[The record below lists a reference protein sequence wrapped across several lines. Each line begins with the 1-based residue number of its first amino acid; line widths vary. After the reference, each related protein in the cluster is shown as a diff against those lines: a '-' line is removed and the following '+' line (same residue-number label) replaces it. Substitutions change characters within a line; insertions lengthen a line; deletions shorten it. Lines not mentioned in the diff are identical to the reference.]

1 MMKVVKKKLIL
12 LWRVINNGIINFIR
26 NLSLAIAA
34 MAIMLVTLTI
44 VLFSVIVNY
53 TFSHTISQITN
64 KIDVSVYL
72 NNSVSQSQTQ
82 IFLKQLMHQP
92 NVAAVSYLSKQQA
105 LKVYEQQNASNP
117 QLIQAVNEASNPLP
131 PTIIIKPIDLNKLQS
146 IRDFLEQPSIKS
158 LQSSPPS
165 YSGQEELAINRI
177 SHAASVLQEI
187 GIIAVVVFAV
197 VSVLI
202 IFNTIQMAIFN
213 RRDEIQ
219 IMRLLG
225 AGKWYIRGPFI
236 VESLIYGIISAIF
249 SVFIINLAF
258 QASSSTLKASS
269 LGLLDISYA
278 NNFFDVH
285 FILLLIIEL
294 GLGIV
299 IGAVSSLIAT
309 RRYLGFKTK

>member
-1 MMKVVKKKLIL
+1 MKGFKKKLI
-12 LWRVINNGIINFIR
+12 VIGRIINSGVINFIR

-44 VLFSVIVNY
+44 VLFSVIVNF

-72 NNSVSQSQTQ
+72 QNDVNHLQTEDLLNQLRHQS
-82 IFLKQLMHQP
+82 
-92 NVAAVSYLSKQQA
+92 NVAAVSYLSKQEA

-131 PTIIIKPIDLNKLQS
+131 PTIIIKPINLNNLQS
-146 IRDFLEQPSIKS
+146 IRDFLEQPTIKR
-158 LQSSPPS
+158 LQSAPPS

-187 GIIAVVVFAV
+187 GLIAVIVFAV

-225 AGKWYIRGPFI
+225 AGSWYIRGPFI
-236 VESLIYGIISAIF
+236 VESLIYGIISAIV
-249 SVFIINLAF
+249 SVFIINLSF
-258 QASSSTLKASS
+258 QASSNTLKASS
-269 LGLLDISYA
+269 LGLLDINYA

-285 FILLLIIEL
+285 FVQLLLIEL
-294 GLGIV
+294 GIGIV

-309 RRYLGFKTK
+309 RRYLKFKTK

>member
-82 IFLKQLMHQP
+82 IILKQLMHQP